1 MYILA
6 AGVLHLDKER
16 EDVEEV
22 GVPLLMEDLGKAL
35 PTRQF
40 EMRNPPIIDW
50 IKKTASGEGSI
61 IDGGFQENL
70 DNKVI
75 RSQH

>member
-1 MYILA
+1 M
-6 AGVLHLDKER
+6 
-16 EDVEEV
+16 
-22 GVPLLMEDLGKAL
+22 MEDLGKAL

-40 EMRNPPIIDW
+40 EMRNPPIIDP

-75 RSQH
+75 RSSH